1 MTTTKQRTLTQK
13 QMFNKLERAYADQYG
28 NVPFVLSEDWNG
40 EEGAIKFHDAPEDR
54 SGMPLFDYWVE
65 DYEERNYTMGQ
76 RNHFY
81 NFLTRNG
88 WWFEWINSQEAMIRP
103 F

>member
-1 MTTTKQRTLTQK
+1 MTTTKQRTLSQK

-28 NVPFVLSEDWNG
+28 NVPFCLSEEWNG
-40 EEGAIKFHDAPEDR
+40 EEGAIKFHEAPEGRDGYEIY
-54 SGMPLFDYWVE
+54 SYWLSE
-65 DYEERNYTMGQ
+65 GYTAGV
-76 RNHFY
+76 RDHFY

-88 WWFEWINSQEAMIRP
+88 WWLEHINSQEAMIRP